1 MKTIISVALL
11 MLVVGCANR
20 HAVQLP
26 PRIEAAMQSY
36 HAVTPAMSRAD
47 VYRSLG
53 EPQKKSADGVEEWR
67 TSDGRQVAVLSI
79 RFSPDDTVASSE
91 SHVDDP
97 GPFVVQP

>member
-1 MKTIISVALL
+1 MKTKISAALL
-11 MLVVGCANR
+11 MLVVGCATR
-20 HAVQLP
+20 HTAQLP
-26 PRIEAAMQSY
+26 PQIEAAMQSY
-36 HAVTPAMSRAD
+36 HAVTPAMSRTD

-53 EPQKKSADGVEEWR
+53 QPQKKSADGVEQWR

-79 RFSPDDTVASSE
+79 RFGPDDTVASSE